1 MRLFAP
7 GRKLLGMNIV
17 SEVVAVIALAC
28 LWMAP
33 TCVAQANAS
42 THSSPPKSSVCPAE
56 PCVPDQKTAVRIAEA
71 VLIPVYGEKHIISER
86 PFTARLEGERWVV
99 KGSLPKARP
108 GYLIFG
114 GTAMAEINKQD
125 GRILAVYHL
134 K

>member
-17 SEVVAVIALAC
+17 SEAVAVIALAC

-42 THSSPPKSSVCPAE
+42 THCSPPKSSVCPAE

-71 VLIPVYGEKHIISER
+71 VLIL
-86 PFTARLEGERWVV
+86 FTARST
-99 KGSLPKARP
+99 SLARGLLPLVLKVSVGLSKAHFR
-108 GYLIFG
+108 
-114 GTAMAEINKQD
+114 KQD
-125 GRILAVYHL
+125 RVTSSSAGQQWPRSISKTGGYSLFIT
-134 K
+134 